1 MFEILVVDDDEA
13 IGWALEKGLEDEG
26 MRITRVCRGE
36 EAIREVRRREFDAAI
51 IDVKLPSK
59 SGIEVARIIRQL
71 LPRLPIVM
79 ISGYYYEEDQPIQE
93 GIQTGDFQGFISK
106 PFLLEAVSVLLRQVI
121 KESGKSQLPR
131 SARLSRDTSRAPG
144 RGTPQR

>member
-13 IGWALEKGLEDEG
+13 IGWALEKGLEAEG
-26 MRITRVCRGE
+26 MRITQVCRGE

-51 IDVKLPSK
+51 IDVKLPGT

-93 GIQTGDFQGFISK
+93 GIQTGGMGRKGSGGR
-106 PFLLEAVSVLLRQVI
+106 SVHWHALVC
-121 KESGKSQLPR
+121 
-131 SARLSRDTSRAPG
+131 
-144 RGTPQR
+144 